1 METHRVKEAEQK
13 GMGGWIQADS
23 MASCSPRKIL
33 WSLWMPEVLGRG
45 WLQFLCTSLWATQ
58 WSGEEEAPG
67 QGSPLHTSEF
77 RRLLASSIPPLP
89 LRAAGLDLAAFT
101 AAAVPTSWNQPSWP
115 CSSSKAI
122 TFLQVDIA
130 TSCPKQSCTVP
141 LHF

>member
-1 METHRVKEAEQK
+1 MDTNRQTA
-13 GMGGWIQADS
+13 WLAAIQAKLCG
-23 MASCSPRKIL
+23 ASECQKS
-33 WSLWMPEVLGRG
+33 WDMVGYSLWPVP
-45 WLQFLCTSLWATQ
+45 LQTSPWASQ
-58 WSGEEEAPG
+58 WGVEKEAPG

-77 RRLLASSIPPLP
+77 RRLLASSISPLP
-89 LRAAGLDLAAFT
+89 LRAAGSDLAAFT

-115 CSSSKAI
+115 RSSPKAI

>member
-1 METHRVKEAEQK
+1 MDTNRQTAWLAAVQAKFCGASECQK
-13 GMGGWIQADS
+13 SWVVAGYNLWPVPLQT
-23 MASCSPRKIL
+23 SP
-33 WSLWMPEVLGRG
+33 
-45 WLQFLCTSLWATQ
+45 WATQ

-77 RRLLASSIPPLP
+77 RRLLANSISPLP
-89 LRAAGLDLAAFT
+89 LRAAGPDLAAFT

-115 CSSSKAI
+115 CSSPKAI